1 MASLANDHAEQEEA
15 ARDGSARDGD
25 GSAAHAEAAGPGVPA
40 GERGAT
46 RIEDRVIAKIASQ
59 AAREALLGAP
69 GTDAAHAAVVVRGDT
84 ARVRVGVHLGFPSDL
99 GAQCCAVS
107 RAVTERVRA
116 LVGLEVPEVA
126 VEVERLHATERPNA
140 PRGRVR

>member
-1 MASLANDHAEQEEA
+1 MAPVASEHPERTA
-15 ARDGSARDGD
+15 AADRAD
-25 GSAAHAEAAGPGVPA
+25 AAGAAEAAVPA

-69 GTDAAHAAVVVRGDT
+69 GTDAAHAAVVVHGDT
-84 ARVRVGVHLGFPSDL
+84 VRVRVGVHLGFPSDL
-99 GAQCCAVS
+99 GAQCRAVG

-126 VEVERLHATERPNA
+126 VDVERLHATERPDA

>member
-1 MASLANDHAEQEEA
+1 MASVASEHAGQEDEA
-15 ARDGSARDGD
+15 AQGDPAAR
-25 GSAAHAEAAGPGVPA
+25 AARAAGAGEPAVPA

-59 AAREALLGAP
+59 AAREALLGEP

-99 GAQCCAVS
+99 GAQCRAVS
-107 RAVTERVRA
+107 RAVTERVGA
-116 LVGLEVPEVA
+116 LVGLDVPEVA

>member
-1 MASLANDHAEQEEA
+1 MTVASVASEHAEQAERGDA
-15 ARDGSARDGD
+15 AEPGEP
-25 GSAAHAEAAGPGVPA
+25 AEPAVPA

>member
-1 MASLANDHAEQEEA
+1 MAPPGSERAEQDEPEEPKE
-15 ARDGSARDGD
+15 R
-25 GSAAHAEAAGPGVPA
+25 EEETAGPEATGTGEPA
-40 GERGAT
+40 APSGERGAT

-99 GAQCCAVS
+99 AAQCCAVS
-107 RAVTERVRA
+107 RAVTERVRV

-126 VEVERLHATERPNA
+126 VEVERLHSTERPNA

>member
-1 MASLANDHAEQEEA
+1 MASVASEHAGQEDEA
-15 ARDGSARDGD
+15 AQGDPAAR
-25 GSAAHAEAAGPGVPA
+25 AARTEGAGEPAVPA

-59 AAREALLGAP
+59 AAREALLGEP

-99 GAQCCAVS
+99 GAQCRAVS
-107 RAVTERVRA
+107 RAVTERVGA
-116 LVGLEVPEVA
+116 LVGLDVPEVA